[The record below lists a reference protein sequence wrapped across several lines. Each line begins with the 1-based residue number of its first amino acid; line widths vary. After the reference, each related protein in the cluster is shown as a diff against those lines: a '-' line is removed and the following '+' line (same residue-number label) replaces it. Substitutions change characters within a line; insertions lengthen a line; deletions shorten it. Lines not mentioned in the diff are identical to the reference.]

1 MYAAIRTY
9 ETIDA
14 GEVTRRANRGFVPIL
29 RGTPGFIAYYIVDG
43 GDGKLASI
51 SVFEEQA
58 GAEEST
64 RRAAEWVA
72 DVLVLD
78 AAGLPIPYSEE
89 AVIDPKPVS
98 SGGDL
103 HVVRGGSFADGSM
116 WLRTAARHTSSPRS
130 PSVGFR
136 CASDVR

>member
-29 RGTPGFIAYYIVDG
+29 RGTPGFIAYYVVDG

-51 SVFEEQA
+51 SAFEERA

-64 RRAAEWVA
+64 RR
-72 DVLVLD
+72 
-78 AAGLPIPYSEE
+78 
-89 AVIDPKPVS
+89 
-98 SGGDL
+98 
-103 HVVRGGSFADGSM
+103 
-116 WLRTAARHTSSPRS
+116 PRS
-130 PSVGFR
+130 GSRTTSPSLWNTLR
-136 CASDVR
+136 